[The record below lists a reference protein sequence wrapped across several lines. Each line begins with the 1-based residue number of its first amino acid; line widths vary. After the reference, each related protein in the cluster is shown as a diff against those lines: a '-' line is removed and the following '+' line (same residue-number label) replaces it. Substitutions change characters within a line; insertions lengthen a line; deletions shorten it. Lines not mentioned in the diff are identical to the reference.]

1 MKRWAT
7 AGISVLA
14 LGMAVVGTGCAD
26 GGEGAGATDQVT
38 PTESLLDPEQ
48 SGPVDAPAE

>member
-1 MKRWAT
+1 MRRWVT

-14 LGMAVVGTGCAD
+14 LGMLVAGCGDDAAD
-26 GGEGAGATDQVT
+26 ADAPDQVS